1 MSEETMTTEEMNTTE
16 ETETMG
22 QPVGVQAQVVVK
34 YLEEIYGA
42 ITMLATNINNQTK
55 QLKELIK
62 HCEVEDVIALLRLQ
76 TQYRPTYDVLYAVN
90 FSFWKRR
97 FLQT

>member
-22 QPVGVQAQVVVK
+22 QPVGVQAMVVVK

-42 ITMLATNINNQTK
+42 ITMLATNINAQTK
-55 QLKELIK
+55 QLKELIENHEK
-62 HCEVEDVIALLRLQ
+62 E
-76 TQYRPTYDVLYAVN
+76 PN
-90 FSFWKRR
+90 NG
-97 FLQT
+97 